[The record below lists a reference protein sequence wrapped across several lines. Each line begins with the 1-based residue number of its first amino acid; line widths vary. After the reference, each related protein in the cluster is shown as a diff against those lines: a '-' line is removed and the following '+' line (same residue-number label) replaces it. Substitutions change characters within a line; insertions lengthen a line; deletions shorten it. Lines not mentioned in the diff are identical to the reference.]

1 MNFGKRPSTPTSADN
16 RGSISCLVRPEAAQ
30 KCTGPEETGSRRY
43 LTGSSGISGVPIVA
57 PSVSRDTFRL
67 RAHKWFREWGFY
79 FGALL
84 LTLVVTWSLNFVQ
97 SKTDNAGSLIDS
109 AINQGLRDRVE
120 NLSSEERDSYSKQA
134 ENLSDEQKEQL
145 KKAFGQ

>member
-1 MNFGKRPSTPTSADN
+1 MYR
-16 RGSISCLVRPEAAQ
+16 
-30 KCTGPEETGSRRY
+30 SRRDWFEKIFN
-43 LTGSSGISGVPIVA
+43 GIFWYQRRPYRCALCITRYWMRLEA
-57 PSVSRDTFRL
+57 SVWRHTFKL
-67 RAHKWFREWGFY
+67 RVHKWFREWGFY

-84 LTLVVTWSLNFVQ
+84 LTLVVAWSLNFVQ

-109 AINQGLRDRVE
+109 AITQGLRNRME

>member
-1 MNFGKRPSTPTSADN
+1 MR
-16 RGSISCLVRPEAAQ
+16 LEA
-30 KCTGPEETGSRRY
+30 
-43 LTGSSGISGVPIVA
+43 
-57 PSVSRDTFRL
+57 SVWRHTVRL

-109 AINQGLRDRVE
+109 AINQGLRDWLE